1 MSLQAILNYQEI
13 DRKLFKLERDFAG
26 SEARKEYVKIK
37 KFLESAPEKLDALEA
52 KAVSLSG
59 EAETLAKKYA
69 QLENTLG
76 EFDNVK
82 EMIEDGADVGFYKKE
97 AQKLVEKLKKL
108 KAEINA
114 LSASIKEVD
123 AEYQKLKK
131 QIKAAEAQAPEVI
144 KNYKEAKAAMDKE
157 REPIEAEL
165 AKAEA
170 DIEPNLLKKYKTKR
184 KEKIFPIVG
193 ELYAGRC
200 PFCSMEPPIAA
211 KALLAEGW
219 ECDGPNCHKI
229 IFEKK

>member
-1 MSLQAILNYQEI
+1 MSLQAILKYQEI
-13 DRKLFKLERDFAG
+13 DQKLFKLERAFAG
-26 SEARKEYVKIK
+26 SEERKEYVKIK
-37 KFLESAPEKLDALEA
+37 KYLESAPEKLDALET
-52 KAVSLSG
+52 KAISLKS
-59 EAETLAKKYA
+59 EAETLSQKYA
-69 QLENTLG
+69 QLEGTLS
-76 EFDNVK
+76 EFENLDEMVK
-82 EMIEDGADVGFYKKE
+82 GGADIAFYKKE
-97 AQKLVEKLKKL
+97 AMKIVDRLKKL

-114 LSASIKEVD
+114 LSTTIKEVD

-131 QIKAAEAQAPEVI
+131 QIKSAEGQAPEVI
-144 KNYKEAKAAMDKE
+144 KKYKEAKSAVDKE

-170 DIEPNLLKKYKTKR
+170 DIEPSLLKKYKTKR

-211 KALLAEGW
+211 KALLADGW

>member
-37 KFLESAPEKLDALEA
+37 KYLESAPEKLEALES
-52 KAVSLSG
+52 KATALKAEAESLS
-59 EAETLAKKYA
+59 AKYA
-69 QLENTLG
+69 QLESTLS
-76 EFDNVK
+76 EFDNVE
-82 EMIEDGADVGFYKKE
+82 EMIKDGADVGFYKKE
-97 AQKLVEKLKKL
+97 ALKLVDKLKKL
-108 KAEINA
+108 KAEINT
-114 LSASIKEVD
+114 LSTSIKEVD

-144 KNYKEAKAAMDKE
+144 KNYKAAKAAVDKE
-157 REPIEAEL
+157 REPLEAEL
-165 AKAEA
+165 AKAGEA
-170 DIEPNLLKKYKTKR
+170 VEPSLLAKYKTKR

-211 KALLAEGW
+211 KALLANGW
-219 ECDGPNCHKI
+219 ECDGPNCHRI